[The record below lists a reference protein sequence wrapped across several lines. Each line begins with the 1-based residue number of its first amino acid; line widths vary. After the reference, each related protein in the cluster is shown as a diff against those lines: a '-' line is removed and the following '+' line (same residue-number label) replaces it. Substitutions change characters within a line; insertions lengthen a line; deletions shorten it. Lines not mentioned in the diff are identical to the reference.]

1 MGQASGLNSEMI
13 LKLLPALILLI
24 SAPAAVMAQSGRK
37 PQRPPGQPGQPGQTE
52 QQPGEKP
59 ILKLETREV
68 VITLN
73 AIDAGG
79 NFVND
84 LTAKDVIVLEEGEPR
99 PVSSVKRE
107 QANIVLV
114 LDMSNE
120 IGTFK
125 NGPTQRIE
133 LEEKSIWEVGKNYRV
148 VARPTT
154 RIFADNF
161 VSRLSPD
168 DQISIIQYSD
178 RVQVLQDW
186 TTDHNK
192 ALDSLNSKYRVGI
205 KASFHDAVKLAVDKL
220 EACKKGRPVIVLVSD
235 GLDSNS
241 RSTREEALRALAKSR
256 ASVFVIGWAEAL
268 KKEIEFAAN
277 WTSAHDAPNSGNR
290 KRVAELRRHLPQLD
304 AAELELRSIAEA
316 SGGMIWLPPTHDKLI
331 AMWNPLAAEIGA
343 QYSLSFITERKPSLE
358 DNRSIEVI
366 PARAGVS
373 VRSPRSYYAGDDSKS
388 GN

>member
-1 MGQASGLNSEMI
+1 MMRWRGFSGKITMGKPNTSSWRIFRATPIIRMSRDLQLYRRSRSVLRFFRLSPNGVSRSPVTTGQASGLNSEMI

-24 SAPAAVMAQSGRK
+24 SAPAAVTAQSGRK
-37 PQRPPGQPGQPGQTE
+37 PQRQPGQSGQTE

-68 VITLN
+68 VISLN
-73 AIDAGG
+73 AFDAGG

-99 PVSSVKRE
+99 PVSRIKRE

-114 LDMSNE
+114 LDMSSE

-125 NGPTQRIE
+125 NGPTERIE
-133 LEEKSIWEVGKNYRV
+133 LEEKSVWEVGKNYRV
-148 VARPTT
+148 IPRPTT

-168 DQISIIQYSD
+168 DQVSIIQYSD

-205 KASFHDAVKLAVDKL
+205 KASFHDAIKLAVDKL

-256 ASVFVIGWAEAL
+256 ASVFVIGWGEAL

-277 WTSAHDAPNSGNR
+277 WTSAHEAPHSSNR
-290 KRVAELRRHLPQLD
+290 KRVAELRH
-304 AAELELRSIAEA
+304 
-316 SGGMIWLPPTHDKLI
+316 H
-331 AMWNPLAAEIGA
+331 
-343 QYSLSFITERKPSLE
+343 
-358 DNRSIEVI
+358 
-366 PARAGVS
+366 
-373 VRSPRSYYAGDDSKS
+373 
-388 GN
+388 

>member
-1 MGQASGLNSEMI
+1 MV

-24 SAPAAVMAQSGRK
+24 SAPAALTAQSGRK
-37 PQRPPGQPGQPGQTE
+37 PQRPPGQPGQTE

-68 VITLN
+68 VISLN
-73 AIDAGG
+73 AFDAGG

-84 LTAKDVIVLEEGEPR
+84 LTAKDVIVLEEGESR
-99 PVSSVKRE
+99 PVSSIKRE

-125 NGPTQRIE
+125 NGPTERIE
-133 LEEKSIWEVGKNYRV
+133 LEEKSVWEVGKNYRV
-148 VARPTT
+148 IPRPTT

-168 DQISIIQYSD
+168 DQVSIIQYSD

-205 KASFHDAVKLAVDKL
+205 KASFHDAIKLAVDKL

-241 RSTREEALRALAKSR
+241 RSTREEALRALSKSR

-277 WTSAHDAPNSGNR
+277 WASAHEIGSR

-304 AAELELRSIAEA
+304 AAELELRSIAES
-316 SGGMIWLPPTHDKLI
+316 SGGMIWLPPSHDKLI

-373 VRSPRSYYAGDDSKS
+373 VRSPRSYYAGDESKS